1 MKQYVAWYRVS
12 TERQG
17 KSGLGLAAQKAMVEY
32 FVKIEQGEL
41 IAEFSE
47 VYTGKDLTGC
57 SELQKAI
64 ELCKINGYTLAIA
77 KTDRFRN
84 TEEALHIY
92 NEMNGNIYFCDLPHT
107 DKFALTLAFA
117 LAEREA
123 LTTSIRTKLAL
134 AEKKKQG
141 AHLGSEKG
149 CDMTVAYSKSV
160 EVRRNRARDNKNNR
174 LFYGAL
180 TNYERTH
187 GKITPNT
194 DLNDFVTEL
203 NRLGAKTATG
213 MEITYNRCRPM
224 IVKTK
229 KIYNM
234 ND

>member
-1 MKQYVAWYRVS
+1 MKKYVAWYRVS
-12 TERQG
+12 TQKQG
-17 KSGLGLAAQKAMVEY
+17 RSGLGLAAQKAMVEY
-32 FVKIEQGEL
+32 FVKVEQGEL

-47 VYTGKDLTGC
+47 VYTGKDLAGC

-64 ELCKINGYTLAIA
+64 ELCKLNGYTLTIA

-92 NEMNGNIYFCDLPHT
+92 NAMNGNIYFCDLPHT

-149 CDMTVAYSKSV
+149 CDMTAAFSKSV

-180 TNYERTH
+180 TNYERSH

-194 DLNDFVTEL
+194 NLNDFVTEL

>member
-1 MKQYVAWYRVS
+1 MKKYVAWYRVS

-17 KSGLGLAAQKAMVEY
+17 ISGLGLAAQKAMVEY
-32 FVKIEQGEL
+32 FVNVEQGEL

-64 ELCKINGYTLAIA
+64 ELCKSKGYTLAIA

-92 NEMNGNIYFCDLPHT
+92 NAMNGNIYFCDLPHT

-141 AHLGSEKG
+141 AKLGSEKG
-149 CDMTVAYSKSV
+149 CDMSAAFFKSV
-160 EVRRNRARDNKNNR
+160 EIRRNRARENKNNK
-174 LFYGAL
+174 LFFGAL
-180 TNYERTH
+180 TNYERAH

-194 DLNDFVTEL
+194 DLHDFVTEL

-224 IVKTK
+224 IIKTK
-229 KIYNM
+229 KIYKL

>member
-1 MKQYVAWYRVS
+1 MKKYVAWYRVS
-12 TERQG
+12 TQKQG
-17 KSGLGLAAQKAMVEY
+17 RSGLGLAAQKAMVEY
-32 FVKIEQGEL
+32 FVKVEQGEL
-41 IAEFSE
+41 IVEFSE

-149 CDMTVAYSKSV
+149 CDMTAAFSKSV
-160 EVRRNRARDNKNNR
+160 EVRRNRARDNKNN
-174 LFYGAL
+174 
-180 TNYERTH
+180 
-187 GKITPNT
+187 K
-194 DLNDFVTEL
+194 
-203 NRLGAKTATG
+203 
-213 MEITYNRCRPM
+213 
-224 IVKTK
+224 
-229 KIYNM
+229 
-234 ND
+234 

>member
-12 TERQG
+12 TQKQG
-17 KSGLGLAAQKAMVEY
+17 RSGLGLAAQKAMVEY
-32 FVKIEQGEL
+32 FVKVEQGEL

-64 ELCKINGYTLAIA
+64 ELCKLNGYTLTIA

-149 CDMTVAYSKSV
+149 CDMTAAFSKSV

-180 TNYERTH
+180 TNYERSH

-194 DLNDFVTEL
+194 NLNDFVTEL